1 MKIVIIAN
9 GYPNERDP
17 QWGCFERDQALA
29 LSEQGHQV
37 SVIYVDRRFR
47 TYWRK
52 IGITYMRDN
61 GIDVCGVFL
70 FPFTKLARVNRQFH
84 FHVICKM
91 LDWTFRS
98 LVKRTG
104 MPDVIYA
111 HYLYNIAFATHLK
124 EKYHLPLVG
133 IEHWSELTHEK
144 LSPFVRYLGNI
155 AYHKSDKVLA
165 VSESLQSHIRK
176 HFGIDSTVVYD
187 MLGPEFVNLETDV
200 RNAEKKIFKFVAIG
214 SLIHRKGFDL
224 LLDAFSKSRLYEND
238 CRVIIIGN
246 GPERTNLLSQ
256 AEQLGIANA
265 VCLVGRKS
273 KTEIIQLLNESR
285 VFVLSSRAETF
296 GVVCIEAL
304 SQGLPN
310 IATICGGPEEFIH
323 DNNGIL
329 VPVDDVDALSE
340 AMVQMHD
347 TYEHYDRT
355 AIAEE
360 SLRKFSPSEIAR
372 QLTVIFEEVV
382 E

>member
-29 LSEQGHQV
+29 LSNQGHQV

-144 LSPFVRYLGNI
+144 LSPFVRFFGNI

-187 MLGPEFVNLETDV
+187 MLGPEFINSEMGARDEAKQTFRFIAVGSLLPIKNYYLLIRAFAKTGLSNEGCTLSIAGDGTERINLENIV
-200 RNAEKKIFKFVAIG
+200 RELHLEK
-214 SLIHRKGFDL
+214 
-224 LLDAFSKSRLYEND
+224 N
-238 CRVIIIGN
+238 
-246 GPERTNLLSQ
+246 
-256 AEQLGIANA
+256 
-265 VCLVGRKS
+265 VCLLGRKS
-273 KTEIIQLLNESR
+273 KNDIVRLLSESH
-285 VFVLSSRAETF
+285 VFVLSSKAETF
-296 GVVCIEAL
+296 GVACIEAL
-304 SQGLPN
+304 SQGLPV
-310 IATICGGPEEFIH
+310 IATKCGGPEEFIH

-329 VPVDDVDALSE
+329 VPVDDVDALAE

-372 QLTVIFEEVV
+372 HLTVIFEEVV